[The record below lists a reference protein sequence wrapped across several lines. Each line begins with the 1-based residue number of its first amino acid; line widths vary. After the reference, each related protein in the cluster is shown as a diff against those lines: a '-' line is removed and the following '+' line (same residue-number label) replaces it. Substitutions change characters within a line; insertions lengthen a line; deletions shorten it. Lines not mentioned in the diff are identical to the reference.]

1 MAPTGL
7 DIKRNIVQ
15 LAQLKGM
22 KQSDFLD
29 VGIGSTTVKNVF
41 RMTEEK
47 TPDLDTVNKFAEKL
61 GVETYKLY
69 MTGNEEKTNNP
80 EKEEFLHLVDLTF
93 DRIPAANRKILLAM
107 YKAFVSEQ

>member
-7 DIKRNIVQ
+7 DIKRNIVE

-29 VGIGSTTVKNVF
+29 VGICPTTVKNIF

-61 GVETYKLY
+61 GVDTYRLY
-69 MTGNEEKTNNP
+69 MTGTEGKAANP
-80 EKEEFLHLVDLTF
+80 GKEEFLRLVEMTF
-93 DRIPAANRKILLAM
+93 DRIPKSNLKILFAM
-107 YKAFVSEQ
+107 YRAFVSEQ